1 MGLPA
6 EKGNQIWRVID
17 ILNWGEDY
25 FKSRGFESPKQ
36 EIEWLLCDLLNY
48 KRIDLYVQFEQ
59 PILRPQLN
67 QLKDW
72 VKRRVVRE
80 PLQYITGKTEF
91 YGYQFNITPDV
102 LVPRPETERVVDVAL
117 HTIGTIKNPKVL
129 EVGSGS
135 GCIAIAIG
143 AEKKDALIESVDV
156 SETAITQAKKN
167 ADLNKLSNIDFKVM
181 DFLKKIP
188 KGRFDL
194 LVSNP
199 PYIPE
204 NEMRETMP
212 EVHQYEPKIAL
223 TDELDGLTF
232 YRRFAELGKSII
244 KPGGWLVLEVGLG
257 EHPSKAVDIFQ
268 SAGYTKLELISDYNS
283 DERVLKIQI

>member
-1 MGLPA
+1 MALPA

-25 FKSRGFESPKQ
+25 FKSKGFESPKK

-59 PILRPQLN
+59 PIHRPQLK
-67 QLKDW
+67 QLKEW
-72 VKRRVVRE
+72 IKRRIGRE

-91 YGYQFNITPDV
+91 YGHKFNITTDV
-102 LVPRPETERVVDVAL
+102 LIPRPETERVVDVAL
-117 HTIGTIKNPKVL
+117 YSIGNIKTPKVL

-135 GCIAIAIG
+135 GCIAIAMG
-143 AEKKDALIESVDV
+143 AERNDALIESVDV
-156 SETAITQAKKN
+156 SETAITQAEKN
-167 ADLNKLSNIDFKVM
+167 ADLNELSNIDFKVM
-181 DFLKKIP
+181 DFLKEIP
-188 KGRFDL
+188 EGRFDL

-204 NEMRETMP
+204 KEMSETMP

-223 TDELDGLTF
+223 TDEGDGLTF
-232 YRRFAELGKSII
+232 YRRFAEVGKSLI

-268 SAGYTKLELISDYNS
+268 SAGYTQLELIPDYNS

>member
-1 MGLPA
+1 MALPA

-25 FKSRGFESPKQ
+25 FKIKGFESPKQ

-59 PILRPQLN
+59 PIHRPQLK
-67 QLKDW
+67 QLKEW
-72 VKRRVVRE
+72 IKRRIGRE

-91 YGYQFNITPDV
+91 YGHKFNITVDV
-102 LVPRPETERVVDVAL
+102 LIPRPETERVVDVAL
-117 HTIGTIKNPKVL
+117 YSIGNIKTPKVL

-135 GCIAIAIG
+135 GCIAIAMG
-143 AEKKDALIESVDV
+143 AERNDALIESVDV
-156 SETAITQAKKN
+156 SETAITQAEKN
-167 ADLNKLSNIDFKVM
+167 ADLNELSNIDFKVM
-181 DFLKKIP
+181 DFLKEIP
-188 KGRFDL
+188 EGRFDL

-204 NEMRETMP
+204 KEMSETMP

-223 TDELDGLTF
+223 TDERDGLTF
-232 YRRFAELGKSII
+232 YRRFAEVGKSLI
-244 KPGGWLVLEVGLG
+244 KPGGWMVLEVGLG
-257 EHPSKAVDIFQ
+257 KHPSKAVDIFQ
-268 SAGYTKLELISDYNS
+268 TAGYTQLELIPDYNS

>member
-1 MGLPA
+1 MALPA

-25 FKSRGFESPKQ
+25 FKSKGFESPKK

-59 PILRPQLN
+59 PIHRPQLK
-67 QLKDW
+67 QLKEW
-72 VKRRVVRE
+72 IKRRIGRE

-91 YGYQFNITPDV
+91 YGHKFNITTDV
-102 LVPRPETERVVDVAL
+102 LIPRPETERVVDVAL
-117 HTIGTIKNPKVL
+117 YSIGNIKTPKVL

-135 GCIAIAIG
+135 GCIAIAMG
-143 AEKKDALIESVDV
+143 AERNDALIESVDV
-156 SETAITQAKKN
+156 SETAITQAEKN
-167 ADLNKLSNIDFKVM
+167 ADLNELSNIDFKVM
-181 DFLKKIP
+181 DFLKEIP

-204 NEMRETMP
+204 KEMSETMP

-223 TDELDGLTF
+223 TDERDGLTF
-232 YRRFAELGKSII
+232 YRRFAEVGKSLI
-244 KPGGWLVLEVGLG
+244 KPGGWMVLEVGLG

-268 SAGYTKLELISDYNS
+268 SAGYTQLELIPDYNS

>member
-1 MGLPA
+1 MALPA

-25 FKSRGFESPKQ
+25 FKIKGFESPKQ

-59 PILRPQLN
+59 PIHRPQLK
-67 QLKDW
+67 QLKEW
-72 VKRRVVRE
+72 IKRRIGRE

-91 YGYQFNITPDV
+91 YGHKFNITVDV
-102 LVPRPETERVVDVAL
+102 LIPRPETERVVDVAL
-117 HTIGTIKNPKVL
+117 YSIGNIKTPKVL

-135 GCIAIAIG
+135 GCIAIAMG
-143 AEKKDALIESVDV
+143 AERNDALIESVDV
-156 SETAITQAKKN
+156 SETAITQAEKN
-167 ADLNKLSNIDFKVM
+167 ADLNELSNIDFKVM
-181 DFLKKIP
+181 DFLKEIP
-188 KGRFDL
+188 EGRFDL

-204 NEMRETMP
+204 KEMSETMP

-223 TDELDGLTF
+223 TDERDGLTF
-232 YRRFAELGKSII
+232 YRRFAEVGKSLI

-268 SAGYTKLELISDYNS
+268 SAGYTQLELIPDYNS

>member
-1 MGLPA
+1 MALPA

-25 FKSRGFESPKQ
+25 FKIKGFESPKQ

-59 PILRPQLN
+59 PIHRPQLK
-67 QLKDW
+67 QLKEW
-72 VKRRVVRE
+72 IKRRIGRE

-91 YGYQFNITPDV
+91 YGHKFNITVDV
-102 LVPRPETERVVDVAL
+102 LIPRPETERVVDVAL
-117 HTIGTIKNPKVL
+117 YSIGNIKTPKVL

-135 GCIAIAIG
+135 GCIAIAMG
-143 AEKKDALIESVDV
+143 AERNDALIESVDV
-156 SETAITQAKKN
+156 SESAITQAEKN
-167 ADLNKLSNIDFKVM
+167 ADLNELSNIDFKVM
-181 DFLKKIP
+181 DFLKEIP
-188 KGRFDL
+188 EGRFDL

-204 NEMRETMP
+204 KEMSETMP

-223 TDELDGLTF
+223 TDERDGLTF
-232 YRRFAELGKSII
+232 YRRFAEVGKSLI
-244 KPGGWLVLEVGLG
+244 KPGGWMVLEVGLG
-257 EHPSKAVDIFQ
+257 KHPSKAVDIFQ
-268 SAGYTKLELISDYNS
+268 SAGYTQLELIPDYNS

>member
-1 MGLPA
+1 MALPA

-25 FKSRGFESPKQ
+25 FKSKGFESPKQ

-59 PILRPQLN
+59 PIHRPQLK
-67 QLKDW
+67 QLKEW
-72 VKRRVVRE
+72 IKRRIGRE

-91 YGYQFNITPDV
+91 YGHKFNITPDV
-102 LVPRPETERVVDVAL
+102 LIPRPETERVVDVAL
-117 HTIGTIKNPKVL
+117 YSIGNIKTPKVL

-135 GCIAIAIG
+135 GCIAIAMG
-143 AEKKDALIESVDV
+143 AERNDALIESVDV
-156 SETAITQAKKN
+156 SETAITQAEKN
-167 ADLNKLSNIDFKVM
+167 ADLNELSNIDFKVM
-181 DFLKKIP
+181 DFLKEIP
-188 KGRFDL
+188 EGRFDL

-204 NEMRETMP
+204 KEMSETMP

-223 TDELDGLTF
+223 TDERDGLTF
-232 YRRFAELGKSII
+232 YRRFAEVGKSLI
-244 KPGGWLVLEVGLG
+244 KPGGWMVLEVGLG
-257 EHPSKAVDIFQ
+257 KHPSKAVDIFQ
-268 SAGYTKLELISDYNS
+268 SAGYTQLELIPDYNS

>member
-1 MGLPA
+1 MALPA

-25 FKSRGFESPKQ
+25 FKSKGFESPKK

-59 PILRPQLN
+59 PIHRPQLK
-67 QLKDW
+67 QLKEW
-72 VKRRVVRE
+72 IKRRIGRE
-80 PLQYITGKTEF
+80 PLQYITGNTEF
-91 YGYQFNITPDV
+91 YVHKFNITTDV
-102 LVPRPETERVVDVAL
+102 LIPRPETERVVDVAL
-117 HTIGTIKNPKVL
+117 YSIGNIKTPKVL

-135 GCIAIAIG
+135 GCIAIAMG
-143 AEKKDALIESVDV
+143 AERNDALIESVDV
-156 SETAITQAKKN
+156 SETAITQADKN
-167 ADLNKLSNIDFKVM
+167 ADLNELSNIDFKVM
-181 DFLKKIP
+181 DFLKEIP
-188 KGRFDL
+188 EGRFDL

-204 NEMRETMP
+204 KEMSETMP

-223 TDELDGLTF
+223 TDERDGLTF
-232 YRRFAELGKSII
+232 YRRFAEVGKSLI
-244 KPGGWLVLEVGLG
+244 KPWGWMVLEVGLG
-257 EHPSKAVDIFQ
+257 KHPSKAVDIFQ
-268 SAGYTKLELISDYNS
+268 SAGYTQLELIPDYNS

>member
-1 MGLPA
+1 MALPA

-25 FKSRGFESPKQ
+25 FKSKGFESPKK

-48 KRIDLYVQFEQ
+48 QRIDLYVQFEQ
-59 PILRPQLN
+59 PIHRPQLK
-67 QLKDW
+67 QLREW
-72 VKRRVVRE
+72 IKRRIGRE

-91 YGYQFNITPDV
+91 YGHKFNITVDV
-102 LVPRPETERVVDVAL
+102 LIPRPETERVVDVAL
-117 HTIGTIKNPKVL
+117 YSIGNIKTPKVL

-135 GCIAIAIG
+135 GCIAIAMG
-143 AEKKDALIESVDV
+143 AERNDALIESVDV
-156 SETAITQAKKN
+156 SETAIAQAEKN
-167 ADLNKLSNIDFKVM
+167 ADLNELSNIDFKVM
-181 DFLKKIP
+181 DFLKEIP
-188 KGRFDL
+188 EGRFDL

-204 NEMRETMP
+204 KEMSETMP

-223 TDELDGLTF
+223 TDEGDGLTF
-232 YRRFAELGKSII
+232 YRRFAEVGKSLI
-244 KPGGWLVLEVGLG
+244 KPGGWMVLEVGLG
-257 EHPSKAVDIFQ
+257 KHPSKAVDIFQ
-268 SAGYTKLELISDYNS
+268 SAGYTQLELIPDYNS

>member
-1 MGLPA
+1 MALPA

-25 FKSRGFESPKQ
+25 FKSKGFESPKK

-59 PILRPQLN
+59 PIHRPQLK
-67 QLKDW
+67 QLKEW
-72 VKRRVVRE
+72 IKRRIGRE

-91 YGYQFNITPDV
+91 YGHKFNITTDV
-102 LVPRPETERVVDVAL
+102 LIPRPETERVVDVAL
-117 HTIGTIKNPKVL
+117 YSIGNIKTPKVL
-129 EVGSGS
+129 DVGSGS
-135 GCIAIAIG
+135 GCIAIAMG
-143 AEKKDALIESVDV
+143 AERNDALIESVDV
-156 SETAITQAKKN
+156 SETAIIQAEKN
-167 ADLNKLSNIDFKVM
+167 ADLNELSNIDFKVM
-181 DFLKKIP
+181 DFLKEIP

-204 NEMRETMP
+204 KEMSETMP

-223 TDELDGLTF
+223 TDERDGLTF
-232 YRRFAELGKSII
+232 YRRFAEVGKSLI
-244 KPGGWLVLEVGLG
+244 KPGGWMVLEVGLG

-268 SAGYTKLELISDYNS
+268 SAGYTQLELIPDYNS

>member
-1 MGLPA
+1 MALPA

-25 FKSRGFESPKQ
+25 FKSKGFESPKK

-59 PILRPQLN
+59 PIHRPQLK
-67 QLKDW
+67 QLKEW
-72 VKRRVVRE
+72 IKRRIGRE

-91 YGYQFNITPDV
+91 YGHKFNITTDV
-102 LVPRPETERVVDVAL
+102 LIPRPETERVVDVAL
-117 HTIGTIKNPKVL
+117 YSIGNIKTPKVL

-135 GCIAIAIG
+135 GCIAIAMG
-143 AEKKDALIESVDV
+143 AERNDALIESVDV
-156 SETAITQAKKN
+156 SETAIIQAEKN
-167 ADLNKLSNIDFKVM
+167 ADLNELSNIDFKVM
-181 DFLKKIP
+181 DFLKEIP

-204 NEMRETMP
+204 KEMSETMP

-223 TDELDGLTF
+223 TDEGDGLTF
-232 YRRFAELGKSII
+232 YRRFAEVGKSLI
-244 KPGGWLVLEVGLG
+244 KPGGWMVLEVGLG

-268 SAGYTKLELISDYNS
+268 SAGYTQLELIPDYNS

>member
-1 MGLPA
+1 MALPA

-25 FKSRGFESPKQ
+25 FKIKGFESPKQ

-59 PILRPQLN
+59 PIHRPQLK
-67 QLKDW
+67 QLKEW
-72 VKRRVVRE
+72 IKRRIGRE

-91 YGYQFNITPDV
+91 YGHKFNITPDV
-102 LVPRPETERVVDVAL
+102 LIPRPETERVIDVAL
-117 HTIGTIKNPKVL
+117 YSIGNIKTPKVL
-129 EVGSGS
+129 EVGSGA
-135 GCIAIAIG
+135 GCIAIAMG
-143 AEKKDALIESVDV
+143 AERNDALIESVDV
-156 SETAITQAKKN
+156 SESAITQAEKN
-167 ADLNKLSNIDFKVM
+167 ADLNELSNIDFKVM
-181 DFLKKIP
+181 DFLKEIP
-188 KGRFDL
+188 EGRFDL

-204 NEMRETMP
+204 KEMSETMP

-223 TDELDGLTF
+223 TDERDGLTF
-232 YRRFAELGKSII
+232 YRRFAEVGKSLI
-244 KPGGWLVLEVGLG
+244 KPGGWMVLEVGLG
-257 EHPSKAVDIFQ
+257 KHPSKAVDIFQ
-268 SAGYTKLELISDYNS
+268 SAGYTQLELIPDYNS

>member
-1 MGLPA
+1 MALPA

-25 FKSRGFESPKQ
+25 FKSKGFESPKK

-59 PILRPQLN
+59 PIHRPQLK
-67 QLKDW
+67 QLKEW
-72 VKRRVVRE
+72 IKRRIGRE

-91 YGYQFNITPDV
+91 YGHKFNITTDV
-102 LVPRPETERVVDVAL
+102 LIPRPETERVVDVAL
-117 HTIGTIKNPKVL
+117 YSIGNIKTPKVL

-135 GCIAIAIG
+135 GCIAIAMG
-143 AEKKDALIESVDV
+143 AERNDALIESVDV
-156 SETAITQAKKN
+156 SETAITQAEKN
-167 ADLNKLSNIDFKVM
+167 ADLNELSNIDFKVM
-181 DFLKKIP
+181 DFLKEIP
-188 KGRFDL
+188 EGRFDL

-204 NEMRETMP
+204 KEMSETMP

-223 TDELDGLTF
+223 TDEGDGLTF
-232 YRRFAELGKSII
+232 YRRFAEVGKSLI
-244 KPGGWLVLEVGLG
+244 KPGGSMVLEVGLG

-268 SAGYTKLELISDYNS
+268 SAGYTQLELIPDYNS

>member
-1 MGLPA
+1 MALPA

-25 FKSRGFESPKQ
+25 FKSKGFESPKK

-59 PILRPQLN
+59 PIHRPQLK
-67 QLKDW
+67 QLKEW
-72 VKRRVVRE
+72 IKRRIGRE

-91 YGYQFNITPDV
+91 YGHKFNITTDV
-102 LVPRPETERVVDVAL
+102 LIPRPETERVVDVAL
-117 HTIGTIKNPKVL
+117 YSIGNIKTPKVL

-135 GCIAIAIG
+135 GCIAIAMG
-143 AEKKDALIESVDV
+143 AERNDALIESVDV
-156 SETAITQAKKN
+156 SETAITQAEKN
-167 ADLNKLSNIDFKVM
+167 ADLNELSNIDFKVM
-181 DFLKKIP
+181 DFLKEIP
-188 KGRFDL
+188 EGRFDL

-204 NEMRETMP
+204 KEMSETMP

-223 TDELDGLTF
+223 TDEGDGLTF
-232 YRRFAELGKSII
+232 YRRFAEVGKSLI
-244 KPGGWLVLEVGLG
+244 KPGGWMVLEVGLG
-257 EHPSKAVDIFQ
+257 KHPSKAVDIFQ
-268 SAGYTKLELISDYNS
+268 SAGYTQLELIPDYNS

>member
-1 MGLPA
+1 MALPA

-25 FKSRGFESPKQ
+25 FKSKGFESPKK

-59 PILRPQLN
+59 PIHRPQLK
-67 QLKDW
+67 QLREW
-72 VKRRVVRE
+72 IKRRIGRE

-91 YGYQFNITPDV
+91 YGHKFNITTDV
-102 LVPRPETERVVDVAL
+102 LIPRPETERVVDVAL
-117 HTIGTIKNPKVL
+117 YSIGNIKTPKVL

-135 GCIAIAIG
+135 GCIAIAMG
-143 AEKKDALIESVDV
+143 AERNDALIESVDV
-156 SETAITQAKKN
+156 SETAITQAEKN
-167 ADLNKLSNIDFKVM
+167 ADLNELSNIDFKVM
-181 DFLKKIP
+181 DFLKEIP
-188 KGRFDL
+188 EGRFDL

-204 NEMRETMP
+204 KEMSETMP

-223 TDELDGLTF
+223 TDEGDGLTF
-232 YRRFAELGKSII
+232 YRRFAEVGKSLI
-244 KPGGWLVLEVGLG
+244 KPGGWMVLEVGLG

-268 SAGYTKLELISDYNS
+268 SAGYTQLELIPDYNS

>member
-1 MGLPA
+1 MALPA

-25 FKSRGFESPKQ
+25 FKSKGFESPKQ

-59 PILRPQLN
+59 PIHRPQLK
-67 QLKDW
+67 QLKEW
-72 VKRRVVRE
+72 IKRRIGRE

-91 YGYQFNITPDV
+91 YGHKFKITTDV
-102 LVPRPETERVVDVAL
+102 LIPRPETERVVDVAL
-117 HTIGTIKNPKVL
+117 YSIGNIKTPKVL

-135 GCIAIAIG
+135 GCIAIAMG
-143 AEKKDALIESVDV
+143 AERNDALIESVDV
-156 SETAITQAKKN
+156 SETAITQAEKN
-167 ADLNKLSNIDFKVM
+167 ADLNELSNIDFKVM
-181 DFLKKIP
+181 DFLKEIP
-188 KGRFDL
+188 EGRFDL

-204 NEMRETMP
+204 KEMSETMP

-223 TDELDGLTF
+223 TDEGDGLTF
-232 YRRFAELGKSII
+232 YRRFAEVGKSLI

-268 SAGYTKLELISDYNS
+268 SAGYTQLELIPDYNS

>member
-1 MGLPA
+1 MALPA

-25 FKSRGFESPKQ
+25 FKSKGFESPKK

-59 PILRPQLN
+59 PIHRPQLK
-67 QLKDW
+67 QLREW
-72 VKRRVVRE
+72 IKRRIGRE

-91 YGYQFNITPDV
+91 YGHKFNITVDV
-102 LVPRPETERVVDVAL
+102 LIPRPETERVVDVAL
-117 HTIGTIKNPKVL
+117 YSIGNIKTPKVL

-135 GCIAIAIG
+135 GCIAIAMG
-143 AEKKDALIESVDV
+143 AERNDALIESVDV
-156 SETAITQAKKN
+156 SETAITQAEKN
-167 ADLNKLSNIDFKVM
+167 ADLNELSNIDFKVM
-181 DFLKKIP
+181 DFLKEIP
-188 KGRFDL
+188 EGRFDL

-204 NEMRETMP
+204 KEMSETMP

-223 TDELDGLTF
+223 TDERDGLTF
-232 YRRFAELGKSII
+232 YRRFAEVGKSLI
-244 KPGGWLVLEVGLG
+244 KPGGCMVLEVGLG

-268 SAGYTKLELISDYNS
+268 SAGYTQLELIPDYNS

>member
-1 MGLPA
+1 MALPA

-25 FKSRGFESPKQ
+25 FKSKGFESPKK

-59 PILRPQLN
+59 PIHRPQLK
-67 QLKDW
+67 QLKEW
-72 VKRRVVRE
+72 IKRRIGRE

-91 YGYQFNITPDV
+91 YGHKFNITVDV
-102 LVPRPETERVVDVAL
+102 LIPRPETERVVDVAL
-117 HTIGTIKNPKVL
+117 YSIGNIKTPKVL

-135 GCIAIAIG
+135 GCIAIAMG
-143 AEKKDALIESVDV
+143 AERNDALIESVDV
-156 SETAITQAKKN
+156 SETAITQAEKN
-167 ADLNKLSNIDFKVM
+167 ADLNELSNIDFKVM
-181 DFLKKIP
+181 DFLKEIP

-204 NEMRETMP
+204 KEMSETMP

-223 TDELDGLTF
+223 TDEGDGLTF
-232 YRRFAELGKSII
+232 YRRFAEVGKSLI
-244 KPGGWLVLEVGLG
+244 KPGGWMVLEVGLG

-268 SAGYTKLELISDYNS
+268 SAGYTQLELIPDYNS

>member
-1 MGLPA
+1 MALPA

-25 FKSRGFESPKQ
+25 FKIKGFESPKQ

-59 PILRPQLN
+59 PIHRPQLK
-67 QLKDW
+67 QLKEW
-72 VKRRVVRE
+72 IKRRIGRE

-91 YGYQFNITPDV
+91 YGHKFNITVDV
-102 LVPRPETERVVDVAL
+102 LIPRPETERVVDVAL
-117 HTIGTIKNPKVL
+117 YSIGNIKTPKVL

-135 GCIAIAIG
+135 GCITIAMG
-143 AEKKDALIESVDV
+143 AERNDALIESVDV
-156 SETAITQAKKN
+156 SESAITQAEKN
-167 ADLNKLSNIDFKVM
+167 ADLNELSNIDFKVM
-181 DFLKKIP
+181 DFLKEIP
-188 KGRFDL
+188 EGRFDL

-204 NEMRETMP
+204 KEMSETMP

-223 TDELDGLTF
+223 TDERDGLTF
-232 YRRFAELGKSII
+232 YRRFAEVGKSLI
-244 KPGGWLVLEVGLG
+244 KPGGWMVLEVGLG
-257 EHPSKAVDIFQ
+257 KHPSKAVDIFQ
-268 SAGYTKLELISDYNS
+268 TAGYTQLELIPDYNS

>member
-1 MGLPA
+1 MALPA

-25 FKSRGFESPKQ
+25 FKSKGFESPKQ

-48 KRIDLYVQFEQ
+48 RRIDLYVQFEQ
-59 PILRPQLN
+59 PIHRPQLK
-67 QLKDW
+67 QLKEW
-72 VKRRVVRE
+72 IKRRIGRE

-91 YGYQFNITPDV
+91 YGHKFNITVDV
-102 LVPRPETERVVDVAL
+102 LIPRPETERVVDVAL
-117 HTIGTIKNPKVL
+117 YSIGNIKTPKVL

-135 GCIAIAIG
+135 GCIAIAMG
-143 AEKKDALIESVDV
+143 AERNDALIESVDV
-156 SETAITQAKKN
+156 SETAITQAEKN
-167 ADLNKLSNIDFKVM
+167 ADLNELSNIDFKVM
-181 DFLKKIP
+181 DFLKEIP
-188 KGRFDL
+188 EGRFDL

-204 NEMRETMP
+204 KEMSETMP

-223 TDELDGLTF
+223 TDERDGLTF
-232 YRRFAELGKSII
+232 YRRFAEVGKSLI
-244 KPGGWLVLEVGLG
+244 KPGGWMVLEVGLG
-257 EHPSKAVDIFQ
+257 KHPSKAVDIFQ
-268 SAGYTKLELISDYNS
+268 SAGYTQLELIPDYNS

>member
-1 MGLPA
+1 MALPA

-25 FKSRGFESPKQ
+25 FKSKGFESPKQ

-59 PILRPQLN
+59 PIHRPQLK
-67 QLKDW
+67 QLKEW
-72 VKRRVVRE
+72 IKRRIGRE

-91 YGYQFNITPDV
+91 YGHKFNITTDV
-102 LVPRPETERVVDVAL
+102 LIPRPETERVVDVAL
-117 HTIGTIKNPKVL
+117 YSIGNIKTPKVL

-135 GCIAIAIG
+135 GCIAIAMG
-143 AEKKDALIESVDV
+143 AERNDALIESVDV
-156 SETAITQAKKN
+156 SETAITQAEKN
-167 ADLNKLSNIDFKVM
+167 ADLNELSNIDFKVM
-181 DFLKKIP
+181 DFLKEIP
-188 KGRFDL
+188 EGRFDL

-204 NEMRETMP
+204 KEMSETMP

-223 TDELDGLTF
+223 TDERDGLTF
-232 YRRFAELGKSII
+232 YRRFAEVGKSLI

-268 SAGYTKLELISDYNS
+268 SAGYTQLELIPDYNS

>member
-1 MGLPA
+1 MALPA

-25 FKSRGFESPKQ
+25 FKLKGFERPKQ

-59 PILRPQLN
+59 PIHRPQLK
-67 QLKDW
+67 QLKEW
-72 VKRRVVRE
+72 IKRRIGRE

-91 YGYQFNITPDV
+91 YGHKFNITTDV
-102 LVPRPETERVVDVAL
+102 LIPRPETERVVDVAL
-117 HTIGTIKNPKVL
+117 YSIGNIKTPKVL

-135 GCIAIAIG
+135 GCIAIAMG
-143 AEKKDALIESVDV
+143 AERNDALIESVDV
-156 SETAITQAKKN
+156 SETAITQAEKN
-167 ADLNKLSNIDFKVM
+167 ADLNELSNIDFKVM
-181 DFLKKIP
+181 DFLKEIP
-188 KGRFDL
+188 EGRFDL

-204 NEMRETMP
+204 KEMSETMP

-223 TDELDGLTF
+223 TDERDGLTF
-232 YRRFAELGKSII
+232 YRRFAEVGKSLI
-244 KPGGWLVLEVGLG
+244 KPGSWMVLEVGLG

-268 SAGYTKLELISDYNS
+268 SAGYTQLELIPDYNS

>member
-1 MGLPA
+1 MALPA
-6 EKGNQIWRVID
+6 EKGNQTWRVID

-25 FKSRGFESPKQ
+25 FKSKGFESPKK

-59 PILRPQLN
+59 PIHRPQLK
-67 QLKDW
+67 QLKEW
-72 VKRRVVRE
+72 IKRRIGRE

-91 YGYQFNITPDV
+91 YGHKFNITTDV
-102 LVPRPETERVVDVAL
+102 LIPRPETERVVDVAL
-117 HTIGTIKNPKVL
+117 YSIGNIKTPKVL

-135 GCIAIAIG
+135 GCIAIAMG
-143 AEKKDALIESVDV
+143 AERNDALIESVDV
-156 SETAITQAKKN
+156 SETAITQAEKN
-167 ADLNKLSNIDFKVM
+167 ADLNELSNIDFKVM
-181 DFLKKIP
+181 DFLKEIP
-188 KGRFDL
+188 EGRFDL

-204 NEMRETMP
+204 KEMSETMP

-223 TDELDGLTF
+223 TDEGDGLTF
-232 YRRFAELGKSII
+232 YRRFAEVGKSLI
-244 KPGGWLVLEVGLG
+244 KPGGWMVLEVGLG

-268 SAGYTKLELISDYNS
+268 SAGYTQLELIPDYNS

>member
-1 MGLPA
+1 MALPA

-25 FKSRGFESPKQ
+25 FKIKGFESPKQ

-59 PILRPQLN
+59 PIHRPQLK
-67 QLKDW
+67 QLKEW
-72 VKRRVVRE
+72 IKRRIGRE

-91 YGYQFNITPDV
+91 YGHKFNITVDV
-102 LVPRPETERVVDVAL
+102 LIPRPETERVVDVAL
-117 HTIGTIKNPKVL
+117 YSIGNIKTPKVL

-135 GCIAIAIG
+135 GCIAIAMG
-143 AEKKDALIESVDV
+143 AERNDALIESVDV
-156 SETAITQAKKN
+156 SERAITQAEKN
-167 ADLNKLSNIDFKVM
+167 ADLNELSNIDFKVM
-181 DFLKKIP
+181 DFLKEIP
-188 KGRFDL
+188 EGRFDL

-204 NEMRETMP
+204 KEMSETMP

-223 TDELDGLTF
+223 TDERDGLTF
-232 YRRFAELGKSII
+232 YRRFAEVGKSLI
-244 KPGGWLVLEVGLG
+244 KPGGWMVLEVGLG
-257 EHPSKAVDIFQ
+257 KHPSKAVDIFQ
-268 SAGYTKLELISDYNS
+268 TAGYTQLELIPDYNS

>member
-1 MGLPA
+1 MALPA

-25 FKSRGFESPKQ
+25 FKSKGFESPKK

-59 PILRPQLN
+59 PIHRPQLK
-67 QLKDW
+67 QLKEW
-72 VKRRVVRE
+72 IKRRIGRE

-91 YGYQFNITPDV
+91 YGHKFNITVDV
-102 LVPRPETERVVDVAL
+102 LIPRPETERVVDVAL
-117 HTIGTIKNPKVL
+117 YSIGNIKTPKVL

-135 GCIAIAIG
+135 GCIAIAMG
-143 AEKKDALIESVDV
+143 AERNDALIESVDV
-156 SETAITQAKKN
+156 SETAITQAEKN
-167 ADLNKLSNIDFKVM
+167 ADLNELSNIDFKVM
-181 DFLKKIP
+181 DFLKEIP
-188 KGRFDL
+188 EGRFDL

-204 NEMRETMP
+204 KEMSETMP

-223 TDELDGLTF
+223 TDEGDGLTF
-232 YRRFAELGKSII
+232 YRRFAEVGKSLI
-244 KPGGWLVLEVGLG
+244 KPGGWMVLEVGLG

-268 SAGYTKLELISDYNS
+268 SAGYTQLELIPDYNS

>member
-1 MGLPA
+1 MALPA

-25 FKSRGFESPKQ
+25 FKIKGFESPKQ

-59 PILRPQLN
+59 PIHRPQLK
-67 QLKDW
+67 QLKEW
-72 VKRRVVRE
+72 IKRRIGRE

-91 YGYQFNITPDV
+91 YGHKFNITVDV
-102 LVPRPETERVVDVAL
+102 LIPRSETERVVDVAL
-117 HTIGTIKNPKVL
+117 YSIGNIKTPKVL
-129 EVGSGS
+129 EIGSGS
-135 GCIAIAIG
+135 GCIAIAMG
-143 AEKKDALIESVDV
+143 AERNDALIESVDV
-156 SETAITQAKKN
+156 SESAITQAEKN
-167 ADLNKLSNIDFKVM
+167 ADLNELSNIDFKVM
-181 DFLKKIP
+181 DFLKEIP
-188 KGRFDL
+188 EGRFDL

-204 NEMRETMP
+204 KEMSETMP

-223 TDELDGLTF
+223 TDERDGLTF
-232 YRRFAELGKSII
+232 YRRFAEVGKSLI
-244 KPGGWLVLEVGLG
+244 KPGGWMVLEVGLG
-257 EHPSKAVDIFQ
+257 KHPSKAVDIFQ
-268 SAGYTKLELISDYNS
+268 TAGYTQLELIPDYNS

>member
-1 MGLPA
+1 MALPA

-25 FKSRGFESPKQ
+25 FKSKGFESPKQ

-59 PILRPQLN
+59 PIHRPQLK
-67 QLKDW
+67 QLKEW
-72 VKRRVVRE
+72 IKRRIGRE

-91 YGYQFNITPDV
+91 YGHKFKITTDV
-102 LVPRPETERVVDVAL
+102 LIPRPETERVVDVAL
-117 HTIGTIKNPKVL
+117 YSIGNIKTPKVL

-135 GCIAIAIG
+135 GCIAIAMG
-143 AEKKDALIESVDV
+143 AERNDALIESVDV
-156 SETAITQAKKN
+156 SETAITQAEKN
-167 ADLNKLSNIDFKVM
+167 ADLNELSNIDFKVM
-181 DFLKKIP
+181 DFLKEIP
-188 KGRFDL
+188 EGRFDL

-204 NEMRETMP
+204 KEMSETMP

-223 TDELDGLTF
+223 TDERDGLTF
-232 YRRFAELGKSII
+232 YRRFAEVGKSLI
-244 KPGGWLVLEVGLG
+244 KPGGWMVLEVGLG
-257 EHPSKAVDIFQ
+257 KHPSKAVDIFQ
-268 SAGYTKLELISDYNS
+268 SAGYTQLELIPDYNS

>member
-1 MGLPA
+1 MALPA

-17 ILNWGEDY
+17 ILNWGENY
-25 FKSRGFESPKQ
+25 FKSKGFESPKQ

-59 PILRPQLN
+59 PIHLPQLN
-67 QLKDW
+67 QLKEW
-72 VKRRVVRE
+72 IKRRIGRE
-80 PLQYITGKTEF
+80 PLQYITEKTEF
-91 YGYQFNITPDV
+91 YGHKFNITPDV
-102 LVPRPETERVVDVAL
+102 LIPRPETERVVDVAL
-117 HTIGTIKNPKVL
+117 HKIGNIKNPKVL
-129 EVGSGS
+129 DVGSGS

-143 AEKKDALIESVDV
+143 AEKKDALILSVDV
-156 SETAITQAKKN
+156 SEGAIRKAMEN
-167 ADLNKLSNIDFKVM
+167 AVLNELSNIEFQVM
-181 DFLKKIP
+181 DILKDIP
-188 KGRFDL
+188 DGPFDL

-204 NEMRETMP
+204 KEMRETMP

-223 TDELDGLTF
+223 TDERDGLTF
-232 YRRFAELGKSII
+232 YRRFAEIGKSLI
-244 KPGGWLVLEVGLG
+244 KTGGSMVLEVGLG

-268 SAGYTKLELISDYNS
+268 SAGYTQLELIPDYNS

>member
-1 MGLPA
+1 MALPA

-25 FKSRGFESPKQ
+25 FKSKGFESPKK

-48 KRIDLYVQFEQ
+48 QRIDLYVQFEQ
-59 PILRPQLN
+59 PIHRPQLK
-67 QLKDW
+67 QLREW
-72 VKRRVVRE
+72 IKRRIGRE

-91 YGYQFNITPDV
+91 YGHKFNITVDV
-102 LVPRPETERVVDVAL
+102 LIPRPETERVVDVAL
-117 HTIGTIKNPKVL
+117 YSIGNIKTPKVL

-135 GCIAIAIG
+135 GCIAIAMG
-143 AEKKDALIESVDV
+143 AERNDALIESVDV
-156 SETAITQAKKN
+156 SETAITQAEKN
-167 ADLNKLSNIDFKVM
+167 ADLNELSNIDFKVM
-181 DFLKKIP
+181 DFLKEIP
-188 KGRFDL
+188 EGRFDL

-204 NEMRETMP
+204 KEMSETMP

-223 TDELDGLTF
+223 TDEGDGLTF
-232 YRRFAELGKSII
+232 YRRFAEVGKSLI
-244 KPGGWLVLEVGLG
+244 KPGGWMVLEVGLG
-257 EHPSKAVDIFQ
+257 KHPSKAVDIFQ
-268 SAGYTKLELISDYNS
+268 SAGYTQLELIPDYNS

>member
-1 MGLPA
+1 MALPA

-25 FKSRGFESPKQ
+25 FKSKGFESPKQ

-59 PILRPQLN
+59 PIHRPQLK
-67 QLKDW
+67 QLKEW
-72 VKRRVVRE
+72 IKRRIGRE

-91 YGYQFNITPDV
+91 YGHKFNITPDV
-102 LVPRPETERVVDVAL
+102 LIPRPETERVIDVAL
-117 HTIGTIKNPKVL
+117 YSIGNIKTPKVL

-135 GCIAIAIG
+135 GCIAIAMG
-143 AEKKDALIESVDV
+143 AERNDALIESVDV
-156 SETAITQAKKN
+156 SETAITQAEKN
-167 ADLNKLSNIDFKVM
+167 ADLNELSNIDFKVM
-181 DFLKKIP
+181 DFLKEIP
-188 KGRFDL
+188 EGRFDL

-204 NEMRETMP
+204 KEMSETMP

-223 TDELDGLTF
+223 TDERDGLTF
-232 YRRFAELGKSII
+232 YRRFAEVGKSLI
-244 KPGGWLVLEVGLG
+244 KPGGWMVLEVGLG
-257 EHPSKAVDIFQ
+257 KHPSKAVDIFQ
-268 SAGYTKLELISDYNS
+268 SVGYTQLELIPDYNS

>member
-1 MGLPA
+1 MALPA

-25 FKSRGFESPKQ
+25 FKIKGFESPKQ

-59 PILRPQLN
+59 PIHRPQLK
-67 QLKDW
+67 QLKEW
-72 VKRRVVRE
+72 IKRRIGRE

-91 YGYQFNITPDV
+91 YGHKFNITPDV
-102 LVPRPETERVVDVAL
+102 LIPRPETERVIDVAL
-117 HTIGTIKNPKVL
+117 YSIGNIKTPKVL

-135 GCIAIAIG
+135 GCIAIAMG
-143 AEKKDALIESVDV
+143 AERNDALIESVDV
-156 SETAITQAKKN
+156 SESAITQAEKN
-167 ADLNKLSNIDFKVM
+167 ADLNELSNIDFKVM
-181 DFLKKIP
+181 DFLKEIP
-188 KGRFDL
+188 EGRFDL

-204 NEMRETMP
+204 KEMSETMP

-223 TDELDGLTF
+223 TDERDGLTF
-232 YRRFAELGKSII
+232 YRRFAEVGKSLI
-244 KPGGWLVLEVGLG
+244 KPGGWMVLEVGLG
-257 EHPSKAVDIFQ
+257 KHPSKAVDIFQ
-268 SAGYTKLELISDYNS
+268 SAGYTQLELIPDYNS

>member
-1 MGLPA
+1 MALPA

-25 FKSRGFESPKQ
+25 FKLKGFESPKQ

-59 PILRPQLN
+59 PIHRPQLK
-67 QLKDW
+67 QLKEW
-72 VKRRVVRE
+72 IKRRIGRE

-91 YGYQFNITPDV
+91 YGHKFKITTDV
-102 LVPRPETERVVDVAL
+102 LIPRPETERVVDVAL
-117 HTIGTIKNPKVL
+117 YSIGNIKTPKVL

-135 GCIAIAIG
+135 GCIAIAMG
-143 AEKKDALIESVDV
+143 AERNDALIESVDV
-156 SETAITQAKKN
+156 SETAITQAEKN
-167 ADLNKLSNIDFKVM
+167 ADLNELSNIDFKVM
-181 DFLKKIP
+181 DFLKEIP
-188 KGRFDL
+188 EGRFDL

-204 NEMRETMP
+204 KEMSETMP

-223 TDELDGLTF
+223 TDEGDGLTF
-232 YRRFAELGKSII
+232 YRRFAEVGKSLI
-244 KPGGWLVLEVGLG
+244 KPGGWMVLEVGLG
-257 EHPSKAVDIFQ
+257 KHPSKAVDIFQ
-268 SAGYTKLELISDYNS
+268 SAGYTQLELIPDYNS

>member
-1 MGLPA
+1 MALPA

-25 FKSRGFESPKQ
+25 FKLKGFESPKK

-59 PILRPQLN
+59 PIHRPQLK
-67 QLKDW
+67 QLKEW
-72 VKRRVVRE
+72 IKRRIGRE

-91 YGYQFNITPDV
+91 YGHKFNITPDV
-102 LVPRPETERVVDVAL
+102 LIPRPETERVVDVAL
-117 HTIGTIKNPKVL
+117 YSIGNIKTPKVL

-135 GCIAIAIG
+135 GCIAIAMG
-143 AEKKDALIESVDV
+143 AERNDALIESVDV
-156 SETAITQAKKN
+156 SETAITQAEKN
-167 ADLNKLSNIDFKVM
+167 ADLNELSNIDFKVM
-181 DFLKKIP
+181 DFLKEIP
-188 KGRFDL
+188 EGRFDL

-204 NEMRETMP
+204 KEMSETMP

-223 TDELDGLTF
+223 TDERDGLTF
-232 YRRFAELGKSII
+232 YRRFAEVGKSLI
-244 KPGGWLVLEVGLG
+244 KPGGWMVLEVGLG

-268 SAGYTKLELISDYNS
+268 SAGYTQLELIPDYNS

>member
-1 MGLPA
+1 MALPA

-25 FKSRGFESPKQ
+25 FKIKGFESPKQ

-59 PILRPQLN
+59 PIHRPQLK
-67 QLKDW
+67 QLKEW
-72 VKRRVVRE
+72 IKRRIGRE

-91 YGYQFNITPDV
+91 YGHKFNITVDV
-102 LVPRPETERVVDVAL
+102 LIPRPETERVVDVAL
-117 HTIGTIKNPKVL
+117 YSIGNIKTPKVL

-135 GCIAIAIG
+135 GCIAISMG
-143 AEKKDALIESVDV
+143 AERNDALIESVDV
-156 SETAITQAKKN
+156 SESAITQAEKN
-167 ADLNKLSNIDFKVM
+167 ADLNELSNIDFKVM
-181 DFLKKIP
+181 DFLKEIP
-188 KGRFDL
+188 EGRFDL

-204 NEMRETMP
+204 KEMSETMP

-223 TDELDGLTF
+223 TDERDGLTF
-232 YRRFAELGKSII
+232 YRRFAEVGKSLI
-244 KPGGWLVLEVGLG
+244 KPGGWMVLEVGLG
-257 EHPSKAVDIFQ
+257 KHPSKAVDIFQ
-268 SAGYTKLELISDYNS
+268 TAGYTQLELIPDYNS

>member
-1 MGLPA
+1 MALPA

-25 FKSRGFESPKQ
+25 FKSKGFESPKQ

-59 PILRPQLN
+59 PIHRPQLK
-67 QLKDW
+67 QLKEW
-72 VKRRVVRE
+72 IKRRIGRE

-91 YGYQFNITPDV
+91 YGHKFNITTDV
-102 LVPRPETERVVDVAL
+102 LIPRPETERVVDVAL
-117 HTIGTIKNPKVL
+117 YSIGNIKTPKVL

-135 GCIAIAIG
+135 GCIAIAMG
-143 AEKKDALIESVDV
+143 AERNDALIESVDV
-156 SETAITQAKKN
+156 SETAITQAEKN
-167 ADLNKLSNIDFKVM
+167 ADLNELSNIDFKVM
-181 DFLKKIP
+181 DFLNEIP
-188 KGRFDL
+188 EGRFDL

-204 NEMRETMP
+204 KEMSETMP

-223 TDELDGLTF
+223 TDEGDGLTF
-232 YRRFAELGKSII
+232 YRRFAEVGKSLI
-244 KPGGWLVLEVGLG
+244 KPGGWMVLEVGLG

-268 SAGYTKLELISDYNS
+268 SAGYTQLELIPDYNS

>member
-1 MGLPA
+1 MALPA

-25 FKSRGFESPKQ
+25 FKSKGFESPKQ

-59 PILRPQLN
+59 PIHRPQLK
-67 QLKDW
+67 QLKEW
-72 VKRRVVRE
+72 IKRRIGRE

-91 YGYQFNITPDV
+91 YGHKFNITTDV
-102 LVPRPETERVVDVAL
+102 LIPRPETERVVDVAL
-117 HTIGTIKNPKVL
+117 YSIGNIKTPKVL

-135 GCIAIAIG
+135 GCIAIAMG
-143 AEKKDALIESVDV
+143 AERNDALIESVDV
-156 SETAITQAKKN
+156 SETAITQAEKN
-167 ADLNKLSNIDFKVM
+167 ADLNELSNIDFKVM
-181 DFLKKIP
+181 DFLKEIP
-188 KGRFDL
+188 EGRFDL

-204 NEMRETMP
+204 KEMSETMP

-223 TDELDGLTF
+223 TDEGDGLTF
-232 YRRFAELGKSII
+232 YRRFAEVGKSLI
-244 KPGGWLVLEVGLG
+244 KPGGWMVLEVGLG

-268 SAGYTKLELISDYNS
+268 SAGYTQLELIPDYNS

>member
-1 MGLPA
+1 MALPA

-25 FKSRGFESPKQ
+25 FKIKGFESPKQ

-59 PILRPQLN
+59 PIHRPQLK
-67 QLKDW
+67 QLKEW
-72 VKRRVVRE
+72 IKRRIGRE

-91 YGYQFNITPDV
+91 YGHKFNITVDV
-102 LVPRPETERVVDVAL
+102 LIPRPETERVVDVAL
-117 HTIGTIKNPKVL
+117 YSIGNIKTPKVL

-135 GCIAIAIG
+135 GCIAIAMG
-143 AEKKDALIESVDV
+143 AERNDALIESVDV
-156 SETAITQAKKN
+156 SESAITQAEKN
-167 ADLNKLSNIDFKVM
+167 ADLNELPNIDFKVM
-181 DFLKKIP
+181 DFLKEIP
-188 KGRFDL
+188 EGRFDL

-204 NEMRETMP
+204 KEMSETMP

-223 TDELDGLTF
+223 TDERDGLTF
-232 YRRFAELGKSII
+232 YRRFAEVGKSLI
-244 KPGGWLVLEVGLG
+244 KPGGWMVLEVGLG
-257 EHPSKAVDIFQ
+257 KHPSKAVDIFQ
-268 SAGYTKLELISDYNS
+268 TAGYTQLELIPDYNS